1 MIGRPFYYA
10 EVVLQNPSQP
20 PFAKGDKGDSI
31 GGNMLPSIIIYGLV
45 NSVNLAL
52 IALGFSLTF
61 GISGVANFAYGGFY
75 ILSGFLVWMLLNYL
89 KFPFI
94 LAIIVTIGVVGLL
107 GFVAYWVILLRVRGI
122 PLSEVIAT
130 FALGVGILEL
140 FRWLGFVTYEFTL
153 PYFMK
158 GMVMIAGVPV
168 DYQRLFMIGIGLALV
183 LFLYFFTHYTRVGL
197 AFRGIAQNERTA
209 ISLGIKSDF
218 TAALS
223 LAFGSAMS
231 SVAAVVILPLGI
243 ISINT
248 GYEVLL
254 VAVAVGIVGGL
265 ESVPGILVASLILG
279 YAQII
284 TGTYFKP
291 EWMMVVYLAAIVL
304 VLAIKPSGLF
314 GKFKELEERV

>member
-1 MIGRPFYYA
+1 
-10 EVVLQNPSQP
+10 
-20 PFAKGDKGDSI
+20 
-31 GGNMLPSIIIYGLV
+31 MLPSIIIYGLV
-45 NSVNLAL
+45 NSVILAL
-52 IALGFSLTF
+52 TALGFSLTF
-61 GISGVANFAYGGFY
+61 GISGVANFAYGGLY
-75 ILSGFLVWMLLNYL
+75 IFSGFLVWMLLNYL
-89 KFPFI
+89 KFPFV

-107 GFVAYWVILLRVRGI
+107 GFVTYWVILLRVRGI

-153 PYFMK
+153 PYLKK
-158 GMVMIAGVPV
+158 GMIMIAGVPL
-168 DYQRLFMIGIGLALV
+168 DYQRLFIIGIGLALV
-183 LFLYFFTHYTRVGL
+183 LFLYFFTHYTRIGL

-209 ISLGIKSDF
+209 ISLGIKSDW

-231 SVAAVVILPLGI
+231 SVAAIVILPLGI

-265 ESVPGILVASLILG
+265 ESVPGIIVASLILG

-284 TGTYFKP
+284 AGTYFKP

-304 VLAIKPSGLF
+304 VLIIKPSGLF

>member
-1 MIGRPFYYA
+1 
-10 EVVLQNPSQP
+10 
-20 PFAKGDKGDSI
+20 
-31 GGNMLPSIIIYGLV
+31 MLPSILIYGLI
-45 NSVNLAL
+45 NSVSLAL
-52 IALGFSLTF
+52 IAIGFSLTF

-75 ILSGFLVWMLLNYL
+75 LLSGFLVWMLLNYL
-89 KFPFI
+89 KFPF
-94 LAIIVTIGVVGLL
+94 LLDIITTIGVVGLL
-107 GFVAYWVILLRVRGI
+107 GFVTYWVILLRVRGI

-153 PYFMK
+153 PYFKK

-168 DYQRLFMIGIGLALV
+168 DYQRLFMIAIGLALV
-183 LFLYFFTHYTRVGL
+183 LFLYFFTHYTRIGL

-209 ISLGIKSDF
+209 ISLGIKSDL

-223 LAFGSAMS
+223 LALGSAMA

-243 ISINT
+243 ISINQ

-254 VAVAVGIVGGL
+254 IAVAVGIVGGL

-279 YAQII
+279 YAQVL
-284 TGTYFKP
+284 TGIYLKP
-291 EWMMVVYLAAIVL
+291 EWMTVVYLAAIVL

>member
-1 MIGRPFYYA
+1 M
-10 EVVLQNPSQP
+10 ESL
-20 PFAKGDKGDSI
+20 
-31 GGNMLPSIIIYGLV
+31 LPSILIYGLV

-52 IALGFSLTF
+52 IAMGFSLTF

-75 ILSGFLVWMLLNYL
+75 LLSGFLVWMLLNYL
-89 KFPFI
+89 KFPFL
-94 LAIIVTIGVVGLL
+94 LAIVVTIGVVGFL

-153 PYFMK
+153 PYFKK
-158 GMVMIAGVPV
+158 GTVMIAGVPV
-168 DYQRLFMIGIGLALV
+168 DYQRLFMIGIGLGLV
-183 LFLYFFTHYTRVGL
+183 LFLYFFTHYTRIGL

-209 ISLGIKSDF
+209 ISLGIKSDW

-223 LAFGSAMS
+223 LALGSAMS
-231 SVAAVVILPLGI
+231 AVAAVVILPLGI

>member
-1 MIGRPFYYA
+1 
-10 EVVLQNPSQP
+10 
-20 PFAKGDKGDSI
+20 
-31 GGNMLPSIIIYGLV
+31 MLPSIIIYGLV
-45 NSVNLAL
+45 NSVTLAL
-52 IALGFSLTF
+52 IAMGFSLTF
-61 GISGVANFAYGGFY
+61 GISGVANFAYGAFY
-75 ILSGFLVWMLLNYL
+75 LLSGFLVWMLLNYL
-89 KFPFI
+89 KFPFL
-94 LAIIVTIGVVGLL
+94 LAIVVTIGVVGLL
-107 GFVAYWVILLRVRGI
+107 GFVTYWVILLRVRGI

-153 PYFMK
+153 PYIKK

-168 DYQRLFMIGIGLALV
+168 DYQRLFMIGIGLGLV
-183 LFLYFFTHYTRVGL
+183 LFLYFFTHYTRTGL

-209 ISLGIKSDF
+209 ISLGIKSDW

-223 LAFGSAMS
+223 LALGSAMS
-231 SVAAVVILPLGI
+231 SVAAIVILPLGI
-243 ISINT
+243 ISINQ

-279 YAQII
+279 YAQVL
-284 TGTYFKP
+284 TGIYLKP

>member
-1 MIGRPFYYA
+1 
-10 EVVLQNPSQP
+10 
-20 PFAKGDKGDSI
+20 
-31 GGNMLPSIIIYGLV
+31 MLPSIIIYGLV

-52 IALGFSLTF
+52 IAMGFSLTF
-61 GISGVANFAYGGFY
+61 GISGVANFAYGAFY
-75 ILSGFLVWMLLNYL
+75 LLSGFLVWMLLNYL
-89 KFPFI
+89 KFPFL
-94 LAIIVTIGVVGLL
+94 LAIVVTIGVVGLL
-107 GFVAYWVILLRVRGI
+107 GFVTYWVILLRVRGI

-153 PYFMK
+153 PYIKK

-168 DYQRLFMIGIGLALV
+168 DYQRLFMIGIGLGLV
-183 LFLYFFTHYTRVGL
+183 LFLYFFTHYTRTGL

-209 ISLGIKSDF
+209 ISLGIKSDW

-223 LAFGSAMS
+223 LALGSAMS
-231 SVAAVVILPLGI
+231 SVAAIVILPLGI
-243 ISINT
+243 ISINQ

-279 YAQII
+279 YAQVL
-284 TGTYFKP
+284 TGIYLKP

>member
-1 MIGRPFYYA
+1 MI
-10 EVVLQNPSQP
+10 
-20 PFAKGDKGDSI
+20 
-31 GGNMLPSIIIYGLV
+31 PSIIIYGLV
-45 NSVNLAL
+45 NSVILAL
-52 IALGFSLTF
+52 IAMGFSLTF

-75 ILSGFLVWMLLNYL
+75 LLSGFLVWILLNYL
-89 KFPFI
+89 KFPFFVS
-94 LAIIVTIGVVGLL
+94 LVVTIGVVGVL
-107 GFVAYWVILLRVRGI
+107 GFATYWVILLRVRVI
-122 PLSEVIAT
+122 ALSEVIAT

-153 PYFMK
+153 PYIKK

-168 DYQRLFMIGIGLALV
+168 DYQRLFIIGVGLALV
-183 LFLYFFTHYTRVGL
+183 LFLYFFTHYTKTGL

-209 ISLGIKSDF
+209 ISLGIKSDW

-223 LAFGSAMS
+223 LALGSAMS
-231 SVAAVVILPLGI
+231 SIAAIVILPLGI